1 MNKELDRQ
9 NRLEVEKLKGIA
21 NEGSFNPE
29 LDLTDKLIQQTKLSQ
44 EASSKNFEQAIKN
57 KEMSFR
63 EKELQ
68 LKEKD
73 IDTKLK
79 IATVNKNKYDKNKK

>member
-44 EASSKNFEQAIKN
+44 EASTKNFEQAMKH
-57 KEMSFR
+57 KEMSLK
-63 EKELQ
+63 EKELM
-68 LKEKD
+68 LKNKD
-73 IDTKLK
+73 IDAKVQ
-79 IATVNKNKYDKNKK
+79 IATVNRNKYSKK